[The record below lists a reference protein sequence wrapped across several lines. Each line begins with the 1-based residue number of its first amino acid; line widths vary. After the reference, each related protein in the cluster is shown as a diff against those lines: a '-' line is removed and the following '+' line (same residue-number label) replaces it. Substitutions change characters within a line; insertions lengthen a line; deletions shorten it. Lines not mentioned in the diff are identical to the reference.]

1 MTIQELARQISAR
14 LLSDSPEPSPEVTAV
29 HAAITMSSL
38 IAGASAETLLV
49 TTLCNSQLIRVA
61 ELMDAPG
68 LCLAGDARPDDALL
82 DMARGSRI
90 AIMVSP
96 FDLEE
101 TRRRLE
107 RCLAGQGAQR
117 R

>member
-1 MTIQELARQISAR
+1 MIISNV
-14 LLSDSPEPSPEVTAV
+14 SDDEMKASWQKITDPV
-29 HAAITMSSL
+29 AAL
-38 IAGASAETLLV
+38 KTLLA
-49 TTLCNSQLIRVA
+49 NSYFLGSDPYIRD
-61 ELMDAPG
+61 LN
-68 LCLAGDARPDDALL
+68 DALL

-101 TRRRLE
+101 TRHRLE